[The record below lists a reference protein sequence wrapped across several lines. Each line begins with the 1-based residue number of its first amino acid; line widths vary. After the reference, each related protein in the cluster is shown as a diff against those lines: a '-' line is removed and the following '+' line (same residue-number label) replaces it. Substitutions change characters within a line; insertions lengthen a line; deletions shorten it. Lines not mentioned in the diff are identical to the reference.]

1 MCRRACRSPVGQ
13 PGVHRVSAPGVL
25 PSGASLSRWARDRKH
40 RWMGGFRTGPRKAGH
55 VLPFGPAV
63 PPRCVPVRKECPCP
77 PEDGHRMFQAARLTT
92 PSKGKQSECPPAV
105 GWMRRSCGVR
115 VTDPVRVNRR
125 PPRAGPGQIPFVAQP
140 KKPGAPRPGV
150 GGTQQATFT

>member
-1 MCRRACRSPVGQ
+1 
-13 PGVHRVSAPGVL
+13 
-25 PSGASLSRWARDRKH
+25 
-40 RWMGGFRTGPRKAGH
+40 
-55 VLPFGPAV
+55 
-63 PPRCVPVRKECPCP
+63 
-77 PEDGHRMFQAARLTT
+77 MFQAARLTT

-140 KKPGAPRPGV
+140 KKPGALRPGGALSRRRLREV
-150 GGTQQATFT
+150 LLCGEKPAAVAFGDGTA